1 MPRGQ
6 EHKSKMEATSEGS
19 GGAGTDTSSPQ
30 EVGILSIADDDA
42 SALLSKLISLGYLR
56 SPENENVDSQPLPPL
71 GEPDQYTEQTTRH
84 AKERLAQRR
93 EDGYCDPTDPA
104 ECCVVLVRE
113 TSEEDGC
120 ITRDQLAVDLQTSLD
135 CKFGGR
141 ASATD
146 LAEHHCI
153 DVGAA
158 KIAIS
163 EAGAYLRVHDD
174 VISASHLDR
183 LLGTIAEMLNDA
195 GHIPIADLAANVCN
209 VPLDL
214 CLDSV
219 LSEDRL
225 KQLASLRGGE
235 TTVRIANLHST
246 GGGGMATRRE
256 LVMSTYDDGR
266 AKLMRERLVSGEEPV
281 SLAPIIQELMWDD
294 EAAHECVVNLCGNG
308 MLKGTVKGTAAS
320 AAYVPHVY
328 VQKQRQSVEEY
339 FRSNGYVTKHFI
351 TSLGVAAGASKVSF
365 VRECC
370 GQSGDMDIVELPHS
384 VINAKDIV
392 TPLEGLIEEA
402 NSLRSFLDPRT
413 ALPEALLSNQDD
425 IRELLEEIVP
435 SMLPEDV
442 GFSTGT
448 VVICDG
454 GALYCSTGMA
464 KDMTKILMPLIETYS
479 RQRAKEIDEAR
490 SAARRKRKK
499 TLPVTGEEGEII
511 TTGAKLKKSKKSV
524 RQEDDDD
531 LAAVDDSP
539 GSVPLNEVVASLVKE
554 YPGLI
559 EIQENCMVPL
569 VNDQALWDPED
580 GYDGAGP
587 VFELCRKVF
596 NPSKIAK
603 KCARAVKLELD
614 KIESTRQGM
623 ALGGRKAGA
632 LKAASIEESFEAS
645 FADACY
651 LIQMLAKLPQLLEGS
666 EIADEKSVGNLQRDF
681 LLGCASDFARRLTI
695 FALYKHQVDGEEIFI
710 FEPSSTST
718 NFPPP
723 DVDVRTYPRTLLSC
737 TPKQDGNKRQPLA
750 TLREVLPGS
759 VGIELARLWKC
770 LPGDCTDDPQVRPGS
785 MDEFVRHAEES
796 CLIICGLP
804 YKKINKKAE
813 KKAMFER
820 RKQLT
825 AFLEASSEPIEI
837 LQCTTIL
844 LYQQIKNIAVA
855 GDELLGTVLE
865 MLCNEKKINDGVKQN
880 LLQMRDQIVPVQEEV
895 HVDRDLLLSVVKGYG
910 LCRDIT
916 SYN

>member
-464 KDMTKILMPLIETYS
+464 KDMAKILMPLIETYS
-479 RQRAKEIDEAR
+479 KQRAKEIAEAR
-490 SAARRKRKK
+490 SVARKRKK

-524 RQEDDDD
+524 RQDEDDD

-695 FALYKHQVDGEEIFI
+695 FALCKHQVDGEEIFI

-718 NFPPP
+718 NFPLP
-723 DVDVRTYPRTLLSC
+723 DVAVRAYPRTFLSC
-737 TPKQDGNKRQPLA
+737 TLKEDGNKRQPLA

-785 MDEFVRHAEES
+785 MDEFLRHAEES

-804 YKKINKKAE
+804 YKKMNKKAE

-820 RKQLT
+820 RKRLT
-825 AFLEASSEPIEI
+825 AFLEASSEPMEI
-837 LQCTTIL
+837 LQCTIML
-844 LYQQIKNIAVA
+844 VYQQIKNIAVA

-865 MLCNEKKINDGVKQN
+865 MLCHEKKINAGVKQN
-880 LLQMRDQIVPVQEEV
+880 LLQMRDQIVKGEV
-895 HVDRDLLLSVVKGYG
+895 HVDNGLLLSVVKEYG
-910 LCRDIT
+910 LARDIT
-916 SYN
+916 SFE